1 MEQQTQ
7 KEFVYRHYGDGTYG
21 VGEVVIPAVALFRS
35 GDYNLTKEEADAKWA
50 KVNP

>member
-21 VGEVVIPAVALFRS
+21 VGEVVGEGVLFRA
-35 GDYNLTKEEADAKWA
+35 GDYDLTKEEADAKWA
-50 KVNP
+50 KVQR